1 MKSKE
6 FWIYDNPEWN
16 NPHCYRGEPT
26 WGCEPDDTGRVVHV
40 VEASVVTDL
49 LEALNA
55 MADYFGPIAE
65 NMNLN
70 EECQRV
76 YKLAR
81 EALAK
86 AEPRE
91 DGGGKG

>member
-16 NPHCYRGEPT
+16 NPSCYRGEPT

-49 LEALNA
+49 LEALNSVVNSDMA
-55 MADYFGPIAE
+55 MREEDEGRKSAVLDKARAAIARAE
-65 NMNLN
+65 G
-70 EECQRV
+70 
-76 YKLAR
+76 R
-81 EALAK
+81 EVK
-86 AEPRE
+86 EH
-91 DGGGKG
+91 G